1 MGVPT
6 MTIGVI
12 VPDRCCAREINEPT
26 TYLVNVI
33 ATVIVTAHD
42 EKYL

>member
-1 MGVPT
+1 

-12 VPDRCCAREINEPT
+12 VRDRCCAREINEPT
-26 TYLVNVI
+26 TYVVNVI
-33 ATVIVTAHD
+33 AIVIVTAHD